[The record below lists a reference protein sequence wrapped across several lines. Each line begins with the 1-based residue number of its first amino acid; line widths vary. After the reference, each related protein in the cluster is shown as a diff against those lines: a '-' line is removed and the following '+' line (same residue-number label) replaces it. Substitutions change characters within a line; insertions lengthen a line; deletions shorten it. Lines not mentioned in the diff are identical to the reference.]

1 MNEGRINL
9 YSDTQSRPPAA
20 MREAIANAVVGD
32 EQSGQ
37 DPSVNQL
44 CDSVAGLLGK
54 EAAVFMPS
62 GTMCNEL
69 AILVH
74 CRAGDEVYAHQSAHI
89 INFEGG
95 GPAALAGVHLQPLA
109 GERGIYTAD
118 TLRDAIRPHS
128 RYFPRARLVEVE
140 QTANLGGG
148 SIWRDDELSDVAAV
162 AREHG
167 LVVHMDGARLPNA
180 AVAAGVPMHAFSKH
194 ADTVW
199 IDLSKGLAC
208 PVGAVLAGSAEFIDE
223 IWRWKQR
230 IGGAMRQAGI
240 LAAAGNYALAHL
252 YERLADDHANAARF
266 AQLMSACEGVTLAS
280 PVVETNIVFFDVGA
294 TGTSAPELSAALES
308 RGINIGAFS
317 DTVMRACTHID
328 VSAADVDEA
337 AQALLEEIDKR
348 R

>member
-1 MNEGRINL
+1 MKEGRINL

-44 CDSVAGLLGK
+44 CQTVAGLLGK

-95 GPAALAGVHLQPLA
+95 GPAALAGVHIHPLA
-109 GERGIYTAD
+109 GERGIYSAD
-118 TLRDAIRPHS
+118 TLRSAIRPQS

-148 SIWRDDELSDVAAV
+148 SVWREEELREVAAV

-167 LVVHMDGARLPNA
+167 LAVHMDGARLPNA
-180 AVAAGVPMHAFSKH
+180 AVAGGVPMQTFAQH

-223 IWRWKQR
+223 VWRWKQR
-230 IGGAMRQAGI
+230 VGGAMRQAGI

-252 YERLADDHANAARF
+252 YERLADDHANATRF
-266 AQLMSACEGVTLAS
+266 AQLISACEGVTLTP
-280 PVVETNIVFFDVGA
+280 PVVETNIVFFDVSA
-294 TGTSAPELSAALES
+294 TGTPAPELSAALEA

-317 DTVMRACTHID
+317 DAVMRVCTHID
-328 VSAADVDEA
+328 VGVAEVDEA
-337 AQALLEEIDKR
+337 AQALIEEIDKR

>member
-1 MNEGRINL
+1 LKEGRINL

-20 MREAIANAVVGD
+20 MREAIASALVGD

-44 CDSVAGLLGK
+44 CETVADLLGK

-74 CRAGDEVYAHQSAHI
+74 CRPGDEVYAHQSAHI

-95 GPAALAGVHLQPLA
+95 GPAALAGVHIQPLV
-109 GERGIYTAD
+109 GERGIYAAD
-118 TLRDAIRPHS
+118 TLRSAIRPES

-148 SIWRDDELSDVAAV
+148 CVWSEMELSDVAGV

-167 LVVHMDGARLPNA
+167 LAVHMDGARLPNA
-180 AVAAGVPMHAFSKH
+180 AVAAGVPMRSFAQH

-208 PVGAVLAGSAEFIDE
+208 PVGAVLAGSAEFIGE

-230 IGGAMRQAGI
+230 VGGAMRQAGI

-252 YERLADDHANAARF
+252 YERLAQDHANAARF
-266 AQLMSACEGVTLAS
+266 AQLITACEGVKLTT
-280 PVVETNIVFFDVGA
+280 PGVETNIVFFDVEAIGA
-294 TGTSAPELSAALES
+294 SAPELSAALEA

-317 DTVMRACTHID
+317 DTVMRACAHID

-337 AQALLEEIDKR
+337 AAVLIEEIEKR